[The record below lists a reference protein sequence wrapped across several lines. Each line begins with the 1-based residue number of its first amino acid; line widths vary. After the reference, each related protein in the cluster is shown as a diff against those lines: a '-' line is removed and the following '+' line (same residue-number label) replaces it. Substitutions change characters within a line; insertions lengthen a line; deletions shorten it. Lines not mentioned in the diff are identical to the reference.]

1 MHPRARRRGPAAS
14 RALAGSIVAV
24 TLVIGAASGLTVM
37 QMRRSAWE
45 QVGRVSQ
52 NLLEA
57 VEHMVDRNIEFY
69 DLSLQAVV
77 DGLQNPAID
86 ESPPELRQLALF
98 DRAATANGLGA
109 ILALDPQ
116 GQAFVDSTNAVPRA
130 LAFPEADFFL
140 AHKQRGDVGL
150 YIGKPFRMAPDGRWV
165 IPLSRRLTYADG
177 AFAGVVMGT
186 IDIGY
191 FNGLFARLSI
201 GDQSRIAFF
210 RDSGEL
216 LVRSPPIER
225 MIGED
230 LSSLAHFR
238 RFFEHRSGQFVA
250 PGHPDGVE
258 ALFTYCRVGRHPL
271 VATAVVPTEVITA
284 LWRPKAIAIAVLVAI
299 LCGGM
304 IGLTLRLQRELE
316 RRSRAE
322 ARALD
327 ANRDLARLAHTDGL
341 TGLPN
346 RRHFDEAFAR
356 AQEQARGPMPRR
368 ATFSLVLLDADRFKL
383 YNDTYGHLAGDEV
396 LRAIARVLQ
405 RQIRGPEETACRI
418 GGEEFAVLLP
428 GASSAEAVARAER
441 IRLAVARLLIP
452 HAGNEGGGITVSLGV
467 AEAGP
472 GESGGACFAATDAAL
487 YEAKRLGRNRVV
499 ARLGGAESARVA

>member
-14 RALAGSIVAV
+14 RMLAGSIVAV

-69 DLSLQAVV
+69 DLSIRAVV
-77 DGLQNPAID
+77 DGLQNPVID

-116 GQAFVDSTNAVPRA
+116 GQAFADSASAVPRA
-130 LAFPEADFFL
+130 QAYPEADFFL
-140 AHKQRGDVGL
+140 VHKRAEDVGL

-165 IPLSRRLTYADG
+165 IPLSRRLAYADG

-201 GDQSRIAFF
+201 GDQSRLAFF
-210 RDSGEL
+210 RESGEL
-216 LVRSPPIER
+216 LVRSPVVES
-225 MIGED
+225 MIGQN
-230 LSSLAHFR
+230 LSFLAHFR
-238 RFFEHRSGQFVA
+238 RFFEGNAGQFVA

-356 AQEQARGPMPRR
+356 GREQVLDGTRLC
-368 ATFSLVLLDADRFKL
+368 LVLLDADRFKL

-396 LRAIARVLQ
+396 LRAVARVLQ
-405 RQIRGPEETACRI
+405 RQIRGPAEIACRI

-428 GASSAEAVARAER
+428 GASRAEAVARAER

-452 HAGNEGGGITVSLGV
+452 HVGNEGGGVTVSLGV

-472 GESGGACFAATDAAL
+472 GESDGRCFAAADAAL
-487 YEAKRLGRNRVV
+487 YEAKRRGRNRVMAAPADDAEGAQV
-499 ARLGGAESARVA
+499 A